1 MVSTGI
7 KHPLEVL
14 EIIEDGFEVSTKIT
28 PETSKKEL
36 QRIKKDFEKKIER
49 WTLIWNRSIKAHGLE
64 ETDKSSEKSKYMLE
78 FQRTRERLCL
88 QLLSSKFY
96 SKYEDELED
105 ITGSKEF
112 FNLLENI
119 IGTVTKADAAKEA
132 HQALRDISRRID
144 EEESFTR
151 FYARIEKLAKIASDG
166 KTELQNYFIKETF
179 SANLTPE
186 LKRYL
191 LDMDK
196 EHECAEDKAAF
207 LDKKLKHKKKASVR
221 AISPT
226 ELLLQEQVDALTAQL
241 AEVPETIKAIMANS
255 DSQLQMLRSEIGEIK
270 KITTQQSNNSW
281 KNERKREQKEHLET
295 TAKFTQDRYRNEKGQ
310 NRQQEER
317 CKKCGYTNH
326 RTEECRGTSTKRC
339 FVCDSVGHMS
349 FVCPL
354 KQRFSK
360 N

>member
-1 MVSTGI
+1 MVTTGI

-14 EIIEDGFEVSTKIT
+14 EVIEDGFEISTKINSKT
-28 PETSKKEL
+28 TKKEL
-36 QRIKKDFEKKIER
+36 QRVKKEFEKKIER

-64 ETDKSSEKSKYMLE
+64 DTDKASEKAKYMVE
-78 FQRTRERLCL
+78 YQRTRQRLCL
-88 QLLSSKFY
+88 QLLSSEFAA
-96 SKYEDELED
+96 KYEDELED

-119 IGTVTKADAAKEA
+119 IGTVTKADAAREA
-132 HQALRDISRRID
+132 HIALRDISRRVD

-179 SANLTPE
+179 SSNLTPE

-196 EHECAEDKAAF
+196 ESEDAEDKAAF
-207 LDKKLKHKKKASVR
+207 LDKKLKHKKKASIR

-241 AEVPETIKAIMANS
+241 AEVPETIKAIMAQS
-255 DSQLQMLRSEIGEIK
+255 DSHLKMLRSEIGEIK
-270 KITTQQSNNSW
+270 KIATQQSTDSW
-281 KNERKREQKEHLET
+281 RNERKREQREHLET
-295 TAKFTQDRYRNEKGQ
+295 AAKFSQE
-310 NRQQEER
+310 RQKEDKRQIRHQGER

-339 FVCDSVGHMS
+339 FVCDGVGHMS